1 MKKIFFSI
9 ALVSATVAFAQK
21 KEIAAAVKAIDAGD
35 VAATNSQIAA
45 AEAVMGGKTYLVEPA
60 VLEQYYYAKGLAL
73 LKSGK
78 NAEGAAYLAKM
89 SELGKEKI
97 YTGKDS
103 SKNKVY
109 YVGKAAADQSGIQG
123 LKEDTYVPVLTSRI
137 GNTINPLI
145 EAANKTAMNAY
156 TAKNYAAAAPK
167 FKEVYDLL
175 KAGGQDNKQ
184 YLYYSGL
191 NYALAD
197 KKNEAIEV
205 YNELINSGYTG
216 VSTTYFAKNKK
227 SGEVE
232 PIDKVTWDLNK
243 KMGASSEYSDFTSET
258 STSIEKELYETNAA
272 LMVDAEKYDD
282 ALALIEKGLKKFPSN
297 SKLTELQGTAY
308 YKSGKM
314 DQFIANLKVQ
324 TEKNPSD
331 ANNWYNLGV
340 LQSKDPATEAEA
352 VKSYKKAVELKPD
365 FAQAWQNLTY
375 VTMGD
380 DAKAIE
386 DYNAAKKAGKTEAAN
401 KIIEARRARLA
412 AALPY
417 AEKWYE
423 SDQQNID
430 AVSLLK
436 GLYMS
441 NKKEAKF
448 QEFKAKEAA
457 MQAAGKK

>member
-1 MKKIFFSI
+1 MKKIFLSI
-9 ALVSATVAFAQK
+9 ALVSATFAFAQK
-21 KEIAAAVKAIDAGD
+21 KEVAAAVKAVDAGD
-35 VAATNSQIAA
+35 LTAAQSQISA
-45 AEAVMGGKTYLVEPA
+45 AESVIGDKTYLVEPS
-60 VLEQYYYAKGLAL
+60 VIEQYYYAKGMSL

-89 SELGKEKI
+89 SDLGKNKI
-97 YTGKDS
+97 YTGRDS

-109 YVGKAAADQSGIQG
+109 FVGKAEADKSGIQG
-123 LKEDTYVPVLTSRI
+123 LKEETYTPSLSAKI
-137 GNTINPLI
+137 GNTVNPMI
-145 EAANKTAMNAY
+145 ERANKTAMDAY
-156 TAKNYAAAAPK
+156 SAKNYATAAPK

-175 KAGGQDNKQ
+175 RAGGQDNKQ
-184 YLYYSGL
+184 YLYYAGL

-197 KKNEAIEV
+197 KKAEAIDV
-205 YNELINSGYTG
+205 YNELISSGFTG
-216 VSTTYFAKNKK
+216 IQTTYSAKNKK
-227 SGEVE
+227 TGELE
-232 PIDKVTWDLNK
+232 PMDKVTWDINK
-243 KMGASSEYSDFTSET
+243 KLGATSEFSDFKTET
-258 STSIEKELYETNAA
+258 SPSIERELYETNAA
-272 LMVDAEKYDD
+272 LLIESNRNDD
-282 ALALIEKGLKKFPSN
+282 ALKLIETGLKKFPTSA
-297 SKLTELQGTAY
+297 KLSELQGTAY

-314 DQFIANLKVQ
+314 DEFVANLKVQ
-324 TEKNPSD
+324 TEKNPND

-340 LQSKDPATEAEA
+340 LQSKNPATEADA
-352 VKSYKKAVELKPD
+352 VASYKKAVQLKPD

-375 VTMGD
+375 LTMGD
-380 DAKAIE
+380 DGKAID
-386 DYNAAKKAGKTEAAN
+386 DYNAAKKAGKTEQAN

-423 SDQQNID
+423 TDQQNID

-457 MQAAGKK
+457 MQGKK

>member
-1 MKKIFFSI
+1 MKKIFLSI
-9 ALVSATVAFAQK
+9 ALVSATFTFAQK

-45 AEAVMGGKTYLVEPA
+45 AESVMGGKTYLVEPA

-78 NAEGAAYLAKM
+78 NAEGATYLAKM
-89 SELGKEKI
+89 SDLGKNKI

-103 SKNKVY
+103 EKHKVY
-109 YVGKAAADQSGIQG
+109 FVGKVAADQSGIQG
-123 LKEDTYVPVLTSRI
+123 LKEDTYVPVLVTKI

-145 EAANKTAMNAY
+145 EAANKSAMDAY

-205 YNELINSGYTG
+205 YNDLINSGYTG
-216 VSTTYFAKNKK
+216 VATTYFGKNKK
-227 SGEVE
+227 SGAVE
-232 PIDKVTWDLNK
+232 PMDKVTWDLNK
-243 KMGASSEYSDFTSET
+243 KMGATSEYTDFKTET
-258 STSIEKELYETNAA
+258 APSIEKELFETNAA
-272 LMVDAEKYDD
+272 LLVEAGRNDE
-282 ALALIEKGLKKFPSN
+282 ALALIDKGLKKFPS
-297 SKLTELQGTAY
+297 SMKLSELQGTAY

-324 TEKNPSD
+324 TEKNPNDS
-331 ANNWYNLGV
+331 NNWYNLGV
-340 LQSKDPATEAEA
+340 LQSKDPASEAEA
-352 VKSYKKAVELKPD
+352 VKSYKKAVELRPD

-375 VTMGD
+375 LTMGD
-380 DAKAIE
+380 DAKAID
-386 DYNAAKKAGKTEAAN
+386 DYNAAKKAGKTDLAN

-423 SDQQNID
+423 SDKQNID

-448 QEFKAKEAA
+448 QEFKAIEAS
-457 MQAAGKK
+457 MKVSGK

>member
-1 MKKIFFSI
+1 MKKIFLSI
-9 ALVSATVAFAQK
+9 ALVSATFAFAQK

-78 NAEGAAYLAKM
+78 NAEGATYLAKM
-89 SELGKEKI
+89 SDLGKNKI

-103 SKNKVY
+103 EKHKVY
-109 YVGKAAADQSGIQG
+109 FVGKAAADQSGIQG
-123 LKEDTYVPVLTSRI
+123 LKEDTYVPVLVSKI

-145 EAANKTAMNAY
+145 EAANKSAMDSY

-205 YNELINSGYTG
+205 YNDLINSGYTG
-216 VSTTYFAKNKK
+216 VATTYFGKNKK
-227 SGEVE
+227 SGAVE
-232 PIDKVTWDLNK
+232 PMDKVTWDLNK
-243 KMGASSEYSDFTSET
+243 KMGATSEYTDFKTET
-258 STSIEKELYETNAA
+258 APSIEKELFETNAA
-272 LMVDAEKYDD
+272 LLVEAGRNDE
-282 ALALIEKGLKKFPSN
+282 ALALIDKGLKKFPS
-297 SKLTELQGTAY
+297 SMKLSELQGTAY

-324 TEKNPSD
+324 TEKNPNDS
-331 ANNWYNLGV
+331 NNWYNLGV
-340 LQSKDPATEAEA
+340 LQSKDPASEEEA
-352 VKSYKKAVELKPD
+352 VKSYKKAVELRPD

-375 VTMGD
+375 LTMGD
-380 DAKAIE
+380 DAKAID
-386 DYNAAKKAGKTEAAN
+386 DYNAAKKAGKTDLAN

-423 SDQQNID
+423 SDKQNID

-448 QEFKAKEAA
+448 QEFKAIEAS
-457 MQAAGKK
+457 MKVSGK

>member
-1 MKKIFFSI
+1 MKKIFLSI
-9 ALVSATVAFAQK
+9 ALVSATFAFAQK

-35 VAATNSQIAA
+35 VATTNTQIAA

-78 NAEGAAYLAKM
+78 NAEGATYLAKM
-89 SELGKEKI
+89 SDLGKNKI

-103 SKNKVY
+103 EKHKVY
-109 YVGKAAADQSGIQG
+109 FVGKAAADQSGIQG
-123 LKEDTYVPVLTSRI
+123 LKEDSYVPVLVSKI

-145 EAANKTAMNAY
+145 EAANKTAMDSY
-156 TAKNYAAAAPK
+156 TAKNYAGAAPK

-175 KAGGQDNKQ
+175 KAGGQENKQ
-184 YLYYSGL
+184 YLYYAGL

-205 YNELINSGYTG
+205 YNQLIDSGYTG
-216 VSTTYFAKNKK
+216 IQTTYFAKNKK

-232 PIDKVTWDLNK
+232 PLDKVTWDLNK
-243 KMGASSEYSDFTSET
+243 KMGATSEYSDFKTET
-258 STSIEKELYETNAA
+258 SPSIERELFETNAA
-272 LMVDAEKYDD
+272 LLVEAGKNDD
-282 ALALIEKGLKKFPSN
+282 ALALIDRGLKKFPS
-297 SKLTELQGTAY
+297 SVKLSELQGTAY

-324 TEKNPSD
+324 TEKNPTDS
-331 ANNWYNLGV
+331 NNWYNLGV
-340 LQSKDPATEAEA
+340 LQSKDPATEADA
-352 VKSYKKAVELKPD
+352 IKSYKKAVELRPD

-375 VTMGD
+375 ITMGD
-380 DAKAIE
+380 DAKAID
-386 DYNAAKKAGKTEAAN
+386 DYNAAKKAGKTDLAN

-412 AALPY
+412 ATLPY
-417 AEKWYE
+417 AEKWYD
-423 SDQQNID
+423 SDKQNID
-430 AVSLLK
+430 AVTLLK

-448 QEFKAKEAA
+448 QEFKAIEASMKA
-457 MQAAGKK
+457 SGK